1 MLTCCGS
8 NEKDK
13 RKGRQT
19 DRQKEKERGRGERE
33 REICPVQL
41 EETLRHSLSV
51 VNTQSLDINNGIKV
65 L

>member
-1 MLTCCGS
+1 M
-8 NEKDK
+8 
-13 RKGRQT
+13 RKTNGKGDRQT
-19 DRQKEKERGRGERE
+19 DRKRKRGGGGRE